1 VVTINRRAGMEKQES
16 TGIKIQSIDQ
26 IGIVVRDVDK
36 VIESWSKLLGI
47 GPWNTSEMETTDRAG
62 NKAKTKLGFTNIGPL
77 QIELIQSIEGKT
89 FYADFL
95 EKHGEG
101 IHHLGVRVDDVDE
114 ATANLAKKGVKVL
127 FGRRGRFAYVDT
139 GNPGGVIY
147 EMIQRPKE
155 QA

>member
-1 VVTINRRAGMEKQES
+1 MDKQES
-16 TGIKIQSIDQ
+16 ADLKVESIDQ

-47 GPWNTSEMETTDRAG
+47 DRWNSTEMETVDRAG
-62 NKAKTKLGFTNIGPL
+62 NKAKTKLAFTSIGPL
-77 QIELIQSIEGKT
+77 QIELIQSVEGKT

-101 IHHLGVRVDDVDE
+101 IHHLGVRVDDVDT
-114 ATANLAKKGVKVL
+114 ATANLDEKGVKVL
-127 FGRRGRFAYVDT
+127 FGRRGRFAYMDT
-139 GNPGGVIY
+139 GNPGGVMY
-147 EMIQRPKE
+147 ELIQRPRE

>member
-1 VVTINRRAGMEKQES
+1 MEKQES
-16 TGIKIQSIDQ
+16 QELKIESIAQ
-26 IGIVVRDVDK
+26 LGIVVRDVDK

-47 GPWNTSEMETTDRAG
+47 GPWNTSEMETTDKAG
-62 NKAKTKLGFTNIGPL
+62 NKAKTKLGFASIGPL
-77 QIELIQSIEGKT
+77 QIELIQSVEGKT

-101 IHHLGVRVDDVDE
+101 IHHLGVRVDDIDA

-127 FGRRGRFAYVDT
+127 FGRRGRFAYMDT

-147 EMIQRPKE
+147 ELIQRPRE